1 MKEKKGIIILS
12 VAALIFSVL
21 STSIG
26 FGLLGDS
33 GLSFLL
39 RVLCG
44 FCFIVTPLLIIQ
56 LIISVFKKE
65 R

>member
-21 STSIG
+21 SASIG

-33 GLSFLL
+33 GLSFQL

-56 LIISVFKKE
+56 LIISVFKKD